1 MQIWLAISFM
11 SWTSDYLSSGVFPL
25 KCTPSTSCFLTRG
38 FQTSSPKGR
47 DVCEADMDDEP
58 AFGAP
63 KGAAAT
69 EVPPTALQEKN
80 NSQAVVGLV
89 KGCQTLLVVLQKI
102 SEQS

>member
-1 MQIWLAISFM
+1 
-11 SWTSDYLSSGVFPL
+11 
-25 KCTPSTSCFLTRG
+25 
-38 FQTSSPKGR
+38 
-47 DVCEADMDDEP
+47 MDDEP